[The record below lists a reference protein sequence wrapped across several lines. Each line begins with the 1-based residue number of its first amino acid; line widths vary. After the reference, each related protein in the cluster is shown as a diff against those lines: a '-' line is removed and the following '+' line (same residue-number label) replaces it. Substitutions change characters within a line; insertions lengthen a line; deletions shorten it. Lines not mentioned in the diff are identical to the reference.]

1 MAGIVIDS
9 IATIVSLSI
18 GKGRDGFP

>member
-1 MAGIVIDS
+1 MAGIEIDS